1 MPLWEWPEHI
11 YTLLPMACYHVLVCC
26 EHYPCHGRTPMLI
39 FRLFT
44 LAVLLVLSDG
54 FLLAYAAPYVPTD
67 PSALLEKL
75 PARPSDPRTAES
87 RDLRARLARN
97 PNDLPLALKLAQS
110 YYDQVAEESDPR
122 LIGYAEGVL
131 APWWNMPEPPVDVL
145 VMRANIRQFRHDFD
159 GALADL
165 AQVAAREPRN
175 VKAWSTSAAIHTV
188 QARYDEARRHCEKM
202 LGLTTALMAQ
212 GCSLSVDSMTG
223 KSKPAYD
230 ALLAELQKAGDAT
243 PPQKLWV
250 QTRLGEMAQRFGDV
264 ALAEKHFKAGLAL
277 GISDGYLL
285 AAYADLLLD
294 QKRPQEVIAL
304 LKDKTRSD
312 ILLLRLALAEQQ
324 LNSPALNQHRDEL
337 AARFD
342 AARLR
347 GDKLHQADESRF
359 HLQLLKQS
367 KAALELAQE
376 NWQLQREPRDAR
388 PLLEAALA
396 QKKIAAAQPIL
407 DWLRISQ
414 YEEPLLSA
422 LAAQVS
428 ALKTP

>member
-1 MPLWEWPEHI
+1 MATPPML
-11 YTLLPMACYHVLVCC
+11 TLRLFALALLPL
-26 EHYPCHGRTPMLI
+26 
-39 FRLFT
+39 
-44 LAVLLVLSDG
+44 LASG
-54 FLLAYAAPYVPTD
+54 FLPARGAPYVPAD
-67 PSALLEKL
+67 PGALLEKL
-75 PARPSDPRTAES
+75 PARPSDLRTAES
-87 RDLRARLARN
+87 RGLRAQLAKEPKN
-97 PNDLPLALKLAQS
+97 LPLALKLAQS

-131 APWWNMPEPPVDVL
+131 APWWNLPEPPVDVL

-165 AQVAAREPRN
+165 AQAVAREPRN
-175 VKAWSTSAAIHTV
+175 VKAWSTAAAIHTV
-188 QARYDEARRHCEKM
+188 QARYDEARSHCEKM
-202 LGLTTALMAQ
+202 LSLTTKLMAR
-212 GCSLSVDSMTG
+212 GCALSVDAMTG

-230 ALLAELQKAGDAT
+230 ALLAELQTGSDAT
-243 PPQKLWV
+243 PAQTLWV

-264 ALAEKHFKAGLAL
+264 VLAEKHFKAGLAL
-277 GISDGYLL
+277 GINDGYLL
-285 AAYADLLLD
+285 AAYADLLLE
-294 QKRPQEVIAL
+294 QKRLQEVVAL

-324 LNSPALNQHRDEL
+324 LNSPALKQHRDEL
-337 AARFD
+337 MARFD

-359 HLQLLKQS
+359 HLQLLKQPE
-367 KAALELAQE
+367 AALKLAQE

-396 QKKIAAAQPIL
+396 QKNPAAAQPVL
-407 DWLRISQ
+407 DWLRTSQ
-414 YEEPLLSA
+414 YEEPTLRA
-422 LAAQVS
+422 IAKQVS